1 MTFKVTSE
9 KENHLFNRKEV
20 TMQTHSQSSPTY
32 KEVEEFCAKHF
43 NTSEDAVKV
52 KTLKGKFGSKDFVA
66 NVNIYKSKHEK
77 DKIERKSKKE
87 IEAEKKA
94 QAEVKTE

>member
-1 MTFKVTSE
+1 MTIKVLTE
-9 KENHLFNRKEV
+9 RENHLFNRKEV
-20 TMQTHSQSSPTY
+20 KLQVHSQSSPSY

-43 NTSEDAVKV
+43 NTSEDAVKI
-52 KTLKGKFGSKDFVA
+52 KTLKGKFGSKEFVA

-77 DKIERKSKKE
+77 DKIERKTKKE

-94 QAEVKTE
+94 QAEVKNE

>member
-1 MTFKVTSE
+1 MTTKVLSE
-9 KENHLFNRKEV
+9 RENHLFNRKEV
-20 TMQTHSQSSPTY
+20 RIQIPSQVSPSY

-43 NTSEDAVKV
+43 NTSEDAVKI
-52 KTLKGKFGSKDFVA
+52 KNLKGKFGSKEFVA
-66 NVNIYKSKHEK
+66 NVNVYKSKHDK

-94 QAEVKTE
+94 QTEVKTE